1 MSGSI
6 FDEIQL
12 TNKLITRQ
20 RELLYSL
27 QEDTEAHAHIIR
39 EKIIMI
45 KALECYLASLEGTVN
60 ARSRKKSTLPAGMEP
75 V

>member
-1 MSGSI
+1 MSTI

-27 QEDTEAHAHIIR
+27 QEGNDPAHEHMIR
-39 EKIIMI
+39 EKMIMV

-60 ARSRKKSTLPAGMEP
+60 ARSRK
-75 V
+75 